1 MSRRVPRVSEL
12 LQQEISRIV
21 SEELRDPRLRP
32 LLTVTRVDISV
43 DLQHASVAVSVLG
56 TPLEQRVALEGIE
69 SASGF
74 LRRQL
79 GQRLHLKHVPELRFI
94 LDTSMAD
101 AQRMLSVM
109 DQLRTKQA
117 GDHD

>member
-1 MSRRVPRVSEL
+1 MSRRVPRVGEL
-12 LQQEISRIV
+12 LQQEISRIL
-21 SEELRDPRLRP
+21 SEELRDPRLKP
-32 LLTVTRVDISV
+32 LLTVTRVDVSP

-56 TPLEQRVALEGIE
+56 TPQEQQVALEGME

-79 GQRLHLKHVPELRFI
+79 GHRLRLRHVPSLRFI
-94 LDTSMAD
+94 LDTSMAEG
-101 AQRMLSVM
+101 QRMLSVM
-109 DQLRTKQA
+109 DQLRLEKA